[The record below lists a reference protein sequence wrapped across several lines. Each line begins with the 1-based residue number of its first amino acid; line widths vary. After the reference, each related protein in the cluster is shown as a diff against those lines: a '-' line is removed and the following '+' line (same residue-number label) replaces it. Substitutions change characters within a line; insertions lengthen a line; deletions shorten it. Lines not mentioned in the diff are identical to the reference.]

1 VGRAALGRR
10 VDVEKNAFVLFALFN
25 ALLERRA
32 TAPREVNMV
41 KWNTGTS
48 GSWVENS
55 QNLASNPDT

>member
-1 VGRAALGRR
+1 VGRAALERR

-32 TAPREVNMV
+32 TPREVNMV
-41 KWNTGTS
+41 KWNTVLS